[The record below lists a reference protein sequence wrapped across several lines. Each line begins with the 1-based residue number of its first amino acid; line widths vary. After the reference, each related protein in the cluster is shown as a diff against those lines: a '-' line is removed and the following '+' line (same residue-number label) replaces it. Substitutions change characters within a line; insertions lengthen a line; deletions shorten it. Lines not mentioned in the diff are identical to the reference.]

1 MGTVIKKIVMNN
13 VFTKRRNLSKAYLF
27 NVIMFLSGVIVG
39 GVLMMAALCIVG
51 MMSYWQ

>member
-13 VFTKRRNLSKAYLF
+13 IFTKKRNFSKPHLI

-39 GVLMMAALCIVG
+39 GILMMTALCIVG